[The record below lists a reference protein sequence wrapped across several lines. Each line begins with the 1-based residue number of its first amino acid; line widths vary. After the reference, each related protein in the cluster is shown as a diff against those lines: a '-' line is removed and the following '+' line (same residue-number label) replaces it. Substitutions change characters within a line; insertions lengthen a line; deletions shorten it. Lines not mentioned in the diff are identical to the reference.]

1 MIVAEQVLVL
11 LVFISI
17 GYILKKLH
25 ILPESSS
32 SVLSKMLFF
41 IFSPALTFNTF
52 STKFSLQIFKEN
64 YLILIYGTVILVT
77 LMIISKF
84 LAKLFTKD
92 KYERGIYE
100 YTLTTP
106 NYGFAG
112 YALMQGLYGDEMLL
126 QMMIY
131 VIPLTIYAY
140 TEGYRKLMNFEHVSF
155 VRIVNPAIIS
165 VVVGA
170 IFGIF
175 SIQLPDFC
183 TDIITKLANCMSPVS
198 MIMIGLVIAEFNLKE
213 TLLNKKAY
221 IVSIIR
227 LVVIPTLLCVVLKLL
242 NAPQNIVL
250 LSLMTYAMPAGANT
264 IVFPKLID
272 RDCRLGA
279 SFTVISS
286 VLLIVTMSVLIKAF
300 T

>member
-11 LVFISI
+11 LVFIAT

-25 ILPESSS
+25 IVPENSS

-41 IFSPALTFNTF
+41 VFSPALTFNTF
-52 STKFSLQIFKEN
+52 ATKFSLPIFKEN
-64 YLILIYGTVILVT
+64 YLVLIYGTVILVV
-77 LMIISKF
+77 LMILAKF
-84 LAKLFTKD
+84 FSKLFTKD

-112 YALMQGLYGDEMLL
+112 YALMQALYGDEMLL
-126 QMMIY
+126 QMMIF

-140 TEGYRKLMNFEHVSF
+140 TEGYRKLMNFEHVSLM
-155 VRIVNPAIIS
+155 RIINPAIIS
-165 VVVGA
+165 VVIGSV
-170 IFGIF
+170 FGVF
-175 SIQLPDFC
+175 SIQLPEFC
-183 TDIITKLANCMSPVS
+183 MGIITKLANCMSPIS
-198 MIMIGLVIAEFNLKE
+198 MIMIGLVIGEFNLKE
-213 TLLNKKAY
+213 TLLEKKAY
-221 IVSIIR
+221 IISIIR
-227 LVVIPTLLCVVLKLL
+227 LVVIPALLCIVLKLL

-250 LSLMTYAMPAGANT
+250 LSLMTYAMPVGANT

-286 VLLIVTMSVLIKAF
+286 VLLNVTMSVLIKVF